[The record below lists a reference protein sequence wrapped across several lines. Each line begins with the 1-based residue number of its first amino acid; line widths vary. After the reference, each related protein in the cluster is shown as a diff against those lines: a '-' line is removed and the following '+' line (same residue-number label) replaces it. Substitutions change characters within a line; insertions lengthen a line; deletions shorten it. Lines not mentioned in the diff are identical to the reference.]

1 MSNQGMVSAKRASYP
16 SDFDSPSQLID
27 DSFFNDVS
35 EITPGKE
42 TAGFALCAQDG
53 GEFDIVLAS
62 SPEQIKDRDA
72 NCSDT
77 ASIS

>member
-42 TAGFALCAQDG
+42 TAGFAFCAQEG
-53 GEFDIVLAS
+53 GEFEIVLAS
-62 SPEQIKDRDA
+62 SPEQIKDREA
-72 NCSDT
+72 N
-77 ASIS
+77 